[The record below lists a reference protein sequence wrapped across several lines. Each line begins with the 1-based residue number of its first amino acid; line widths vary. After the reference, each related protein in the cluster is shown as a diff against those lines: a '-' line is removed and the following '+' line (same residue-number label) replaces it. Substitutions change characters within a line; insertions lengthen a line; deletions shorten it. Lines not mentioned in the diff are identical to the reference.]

1 MIRTTRTPE
10 YSAELRQ
17 LIRMC
22 LRPDPMNRPGFDL
35 ISADVER
42 RVAEIARASQR
53 LRGNNQNAVHQDE
66 RLYYRGNEI
75 NTMQIG
81 DWAPT
86 HYYVLDDLED
96 SGFKDPFLTSMRFP
110 RWNRREATEDEEDSS
125 QSDPDEDVKRIMA
138 ASMVAEGGTGATPQ
152 ADVTMRAGATAQDD
166 VTMGTDRTNN
176 DDGGEDEDEDEEDED
191 PTEVPVESP
200 RRAGFNKFGNPQMGW

>member
-22 LRPDPMNRPGFDL
+22 LRPDPMKRPDFDL
-35 ISADVER
+35 VSTDVER
-42 RVAEIARASQR
+42 RVAEISRASQR
-53 LRGNNQNAVHQDE
+53 LRGNNQDAVHQNE

-86 HYYVLDDLED
+86 HYYVLDEVEE

-110 RWNRREATEDEEDSS
+110 RWNRRGPTKDEENES

-138 ASMVAEGGTGATPQ
+138 ASMVAGGGT
-152 ADVTMRAGATAQDD
+152 GATAQDD
-166 VTMGTDRTNN
+166 VTMGTDRTNK
-176 DDGGEDEDEDEEDED
+176 DGGEDEDEEDED
-191 PTEVPVESP
+191 PTEVPVQLP
-200 RRAGFNKFGNPQMGW
+200 RRGRLNKFGNPQMGW